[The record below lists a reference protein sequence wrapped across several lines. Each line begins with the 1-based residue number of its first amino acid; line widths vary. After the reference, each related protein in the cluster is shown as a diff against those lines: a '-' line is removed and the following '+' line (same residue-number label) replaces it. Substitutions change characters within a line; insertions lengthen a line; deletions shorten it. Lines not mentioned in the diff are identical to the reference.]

1 MDWLSNNP
9 AEIVIRTP
17 TTNGEMMV
25 IHGAGYAPTD
35 HQAKKTQKFSHKG
48 CVAFLAHV
56 VEKEAEEPK
65 PEDIPVIGKY
75 PEVFL
80 EDLPESSPQRL
91 VESRVNLIPGTAPV
105 VNAS

>member
-1 MDWLSNNP
+1 
-9 AEIVIRTP
+9 
-17 TTNGEMMV
+17 MV

-65 PEDIPVIGKY
+65 PEDIPVIGEY
-75 PEVFL
+75 P